1 MPHTRSDAHSG
12 VSYIRNPYSDALY
25 SGEYGEGVE
34 GPIAQGYIVDN
45 KTIGSYIS
53 LPNVA

>member
-45 KTIGSYIS
+45 KTIGGYIS